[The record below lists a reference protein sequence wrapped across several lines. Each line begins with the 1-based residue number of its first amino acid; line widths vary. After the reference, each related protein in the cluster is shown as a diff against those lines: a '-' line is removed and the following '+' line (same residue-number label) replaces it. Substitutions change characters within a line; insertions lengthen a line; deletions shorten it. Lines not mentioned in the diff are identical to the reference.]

1 MPVPELSDAFWDRVY
16 FLRNRE
22 DQRCESCK
30 DWPDVKRGF
39 HVRVTMINPAG
50 SRTDPANLGLYCY
63 GCRPFRWSPGR
74 MPRRDDRQLSFP
86 LE

>member
-39 HVRVTMINPAG
+39 HVRVTLKNPLG
-50 SRTDPANLGLYCY
+50 SKTDPANLGLYCY
-63 GCRPFRWSPGR
+63 DCRPHRWSPGR
-74 MPRRDDRQLSFP
+74 MRRRDDRQLHLFQ
-86 LE
+86 